1 MTNPS
6 IPALPAAP
14 APARPRVTTIGTVL
28 AAAAALMV
36 FGALIGMYTSVRSAE
51 IAEVTAETQAGT
63 CLGFLESNP
72 DLADR
77 SGADADGSGASCIA
91 SMRAL
96 AINEG
101 PCNPVTGI
109 PDADPER
116 AAQFNITDD
125 QVPACRVLLFVDN
138 PEISGSGWLPS
149 GVTIPLTPGSMG
161 GFTLILSLGTVLWA
175 VWAARNNVKGQT
187 YAAIGI
193 TIMLGLA
200 YINQIA
206 SLYSQMGL
214 VLNETRQA
222 VLIYAITGG
231 HLILVGAGLLF
242 LALTGIRAV
251 GGQISGRDSEAL
263 SAAALFWFVT
273 VGIYA
278 LIWFPVLVTK

>member
-6 IPALPAAP
+6 IPALPPAP
-14 APARPRVTTIGTVL
+14 LPARPRVTTIGTVL
-28 AAAAALMV
+28 AAGAVVMMFAALL
-36 FGALIGMYTSVRSAE
+36 GIYTGVRSDE
-51 IAEVTAETQAGT
+51 IASVTEETQNDI

-72 DLADR
+72 GLGDR
-77 SGADADGSGASCIA
+77 VGASGNDGPGCIA
-91 SMRAL
+91 AMRTA

-101 PCNPVTGI
+101 PCNPTTGI
-109 PDADPER
+109 PDPDPER
-116 AAQFNITDD
+116 EARYNLTDD
-125 QVPACRVLLFVDN
+125 QVPACGVLHFVDD

-149 GVTIPLTPGSMG
+149 GTVIPLTPGSMG
-161 GFTLILSLGTVLWA
+161 MVTLLMSLGTVVWA

-193 TIMLGLA
+193 TVMLGLA
-200 YINQIA
+200 YANQIA

-222 VLIYAITGG
+222 VLIYAVTGG
-231 HLILVGAGLLF
+231 HLILVGVSLLF
-242 LALTGIRAV
+242 LVLTGIRAV

-273 VGIYA
+273 VGIFA
-278 LIWFPVLVTK
+278 VIWFTVLVTK